1 MKVSAKKKTP
11 ASIQPDT
18 WDIVNDL
25 ENDTHKHY
33 FWFCL
38 KETPGIQLDLNEDSS
53 PFECFVSCMQLRN
66 LKHSRKLSTTN
77 LLDLLV
83 NKWHLLHTMVLQYD
97 AQEQISTNL
106 PYHVAYRWFFRYTL
120 KRKDWAIS
128 EQTFGKIPKCILSLR
143 RGFNRWNGSE
153 VIKDDGRQSSIIL
166 QSQVSITSKRMA
178 YVIVLPA
185 MLSISLCTLIQIH
198 RIPQTW

>member
-1 MKVSAKKKTP
+1 MKVSAKEKTP

-83 NKWHLLHTMVLQYD
+83 NK
-97 AQEQISTNL
+97 
-106 PYHVAYRWFFRYTL
+106 
-120 KRKDWAIS
+120 
-128 EQTFGKIPKCILSLR
+128 
-143 RGFNRWNGSE
+143 
-153 VIKDDGRQSSIIL
+153 
-166 QSQVSITSKRMA
+166 
-178 YVIVLPA
+178 
-185 MLSISLCTLIQIH
+185 
-198 RIPQTW
+198 